1 MKAKMTGL
9 VITLNI
15 ALQFPPPA
23 RGVVGQ
29 GEVRR
34 GRSSQADLPGD
45 SQRQSALEE
54 GAVKGA
60 STGVYFAETPPPS
73 LPLSQPA
80 PSQGEETSGVRLT
93 LDEALERARNNS
105 PRLASLSALEEAAD
119 AAARGARAEK
129 LPLVDLAAGYT
140 RNSDVDDFRITLPGL
155 GTRTLFPNLPNNYRL
170 HAGAALPLY
179 TGGRVESAIAA
190 AGHQKE
196 AAALD
201 RSSALNDLLLETRT
215 AYWGLVTARES
226 ERVLREA
233 VASYE
238 GHLKD
243 ARNRFDV
250 GVAAS
255 NEVLSV
261 QVERDRAE
269 LARLQAENTAGVV
282 NASLVRLTGLP
293 PGTQI
298 EPAEPLDGALAE
310 AGETEALV
318 TAALGTRPE
327 IQALKARAQAA
338 RVAVEIQK
346 SASRPQANLAVG
358 YDYANPNPRIFPQ
371 TDSFRGTWSAG
382 VVVSLRAFDGG
393 RVAAAAAQAS
403 AQADALERQIEDLE
417 SRLRLEVTSRV
428 LDLRTA
434 QAAVAVA
441 ARNLEAARENLRV
454 ARDRYQEGVVPS
466 SELLDAET
474 NLLRAG
480 LDQTSVAT
488 QVRIALA
495 NLDRAVGR

>member
-1 MKAKMTGL
+1 MNVRMIGML
-9 VITLNI
+9 GIGV
-15 ALQFPPPA
+15 ALFLP
-23 RGVVGQ
+23 VGSWAQ
-29 GEVRR
+29 G
-34 GRSSQADLPGD
+34 GP
-45 SQRQSALEE
+45 
-54 GAVKGA
+54 
-60 STGVYFAETPPPS
+60 
-73 LPLSQPA
+73 
-80 PSQGEETSGVRLT
+80 VRLT
-93 LDEALERARNNS
+93 LDEALERARTAS
-105 PRLASLSALEEAAD
+105 PRLESLSALEQAAEAAR
-119 AAARGARAEK
+119 RGALAER

-140 RNSDVDDFRITLPGL
+140 RNSDVDEFRITLPGL

-190 AGHQKE
+190 AGHQRE

-201 RSSALNDLLLETRT
+201 RTGALNDLLLETRT

-243 ARNRFDV
+243 ARNRFEV
-250 GVAAS
+250 GIAAS

-269 LARLQAENTAGVV
+269 LARLQAENAADVV

-293 PGTQI
+293 PGTRI
-298 EPAEPLDGALAE
+298 EPVEPLAVPETPA
-310 AGETEALV
+310 AETEALV
-318 TAALGTRPE
+318 AAALEARPE
-327 IQALKARAQAA
+327 VQALEARAQAA
-338 RVAVEIQK
+338 RVAVEIQR

-371 TDSFRGTWSAG
+371 TDSFRGSWSAG
-382 VVVSLRAFDGG
+382 VTVSLRAFDGG
-393 RVAAAAAQAS
+393 RVAAAAAQAT
-403 AQADALERQIEDLE
+403 AQAEALERQVEDLK
-417 SRLRLEVTSRV
+417 SRLRLEVTSRA

-434 QAAVAVA
+434 RAAAAVA

-474 NLLRAG
+474 ALLRAG
-480 LDQTSVAT
+480 LDQTSAAT

>member
-1 MKAKMTGL
+1 MNART
-9 VITLNI
+9 IWI
-15 ALQFPPPA
+15 ALALCLPA
-23 RGVVGQ
+23 GSWAQDG
-29 GEVRR
+29 
-34 GRSSQADLPGD
+34 L
-45 SQRQSALEE
+45 
-54 GAVKGA
+54 
-60 STGVYFAETPPPS
+60 
-73 LPLSQPA
+73 
-80 PSQGEETSGVRLT
+80 VRLT
-93 LDEALERARNNS
+93 LGEALERARTAS
-105 PRLASLSALEEAAD
+105 PRLESLSALEEAAE
-119 AAARGARAEK
+119 AARRGALAER

-140 RNSDVDDFRITLPGL
+140 RNSEVDEFRITVPGL

-190 AGHQKE
+190 AGHQRE

-201 RSSALNDLLLETRT
+201 RTGALNDLLLETRT

-250 GVAAS
+250 GIAAS

-269 LARLQAENTAGVV
+269 LARLQAGNMADVV

-293 PGTQI
+293 PGARI
-298 EPAEPLDGALAE
+298 EPVEPLSGPSSPAE
-310 AGETEALV
+310 ETEALV
-318 TAALGTRPE
+318 TAALEARPE
-327 IQALKARAQAA
+327 VQALEARAQAA
-338 RVAVEIQK
+338 RAAVEIQK

-371 TDSFRGTWSAG
+371 TDSFRGSWSAG
-382 VVVSLRAFDGG
+382 VTVSLRAFDGG
-393 RVAAAAAQAS
+393 RVAAAAAQAT
-403 AQADALERQIEDLE
+403 AQAEALERQVEDLK
-417 SRLRLEVTSRV
+417 SRLRLEVTSRA
-428 LDLRTA
+428 LELRTA
-434 QAAVAVA
+434 QAALAVA

-474 NLLRAG
+474 ALLRAG
-480 LDQTSVAT
+480 LDQTSAAT

>member
-1 MKAKMTGL
+1 MNVPRSSPASLLSL
-9 VITLNI
+9 VSLVSLVSLI
-15 ALQFPPPA
+15 PPPLA
-23 RGVVGQ
+23 
-29 GEVRR
+29 
-34 GRSSQADLPGD
+34 A
-45 SQRQSALEE
+45 QSAPML
-54 GAVKGA
+54 
-60 STGVYFAETPPPS
+60 
-73 LPLSQPA
+73 
-80 PSQGEETSGVRLT
+80 RLT
-93 LDEALERARNNS
+93 LDEALERARTAS
-105 PRLASLSALEEAAD
+105 PRLESLSALEEAAE
-119 AAARGARAEK
+119 AARRGALAER

-140 RNSDVDDFRITLPGL
+140 RNSDVDEFRITLPGL

-190 AGHQKE
+190 AGHQRE

-201 RSSALNDLLLETRT
+201 RTGALNDLLLETRT
-215 AYWGLVTARES
+215 VYWGLVTARES

-243 ARNRFDV
+243 SRNRFEV
-250 GVAAS
+250 GIAAS

-269 LARLQAENTAGVV
+269 LIRLQAENMADVV

-293 PGTQI
+293 PGTRI
-298 EPAEPLDGALAE
+298 EPVEPLSVSPAAAE
-310 AGETEALV
+310 ETEALV
-318 TAALGTRPE
+318 AAALEARPE
-327 IQALKARAQAA
+327 VQALEARAEAA
-338 RVAVEIQK
+338 RAAVEIQK

-371 TDSFRGTWSAG
+371 ADSFRGSWSAG
-382 VVVSLRAFDGG
+382 VTVSLRAFDGG
-393 RVAAAAAQAS
+393 RVAAATAQAT
-403 AQADALERQIEDLE
+403 AQAEALERQVEDLK
-417 SRLRLEVTSRV
+417 SRLRLEVTSRA

-474 NLLRAG
+474 ALLRAG
-480 LDQTSVAT
+480 LDQTSAAT